1 MTWAVLR
8 DLLDLVLPETCAG
21 CGSPGELL
29 CPRCRAGL
37 AAPPRVRWPDPAPAG
52 LPTPWSAAPY
62 DGAVRAALVAVKE
75 HGRTGLTAPLGD
87 ALSRAVVAAAGREG
101 AGGVGLLLVPAP
113 SRRAAVRA
121 RGQDPALRLARR
133 AAAEVRRAG
142 LVATVA
148 PVLRVAARVRDQAGL
163 DAAQRAANL
172 AGSAWVPDRL
182 APLVGGRPVVV
193 VDDVVTTG
201 ATLAEA
207 ARALR
212 AAGARVVAAATV
224 AATARR
230 APSSWPAPGRAASP
244 G

>member
-1 MTWAVLR
+1 
-8 DLLDLVLPETCAG
+8 
-21 CGSPGELL
+21 
-29 CPRCRAGL
+29 
-37 AAPPRVRWPDPAPAG
+37 
-52 LPTPWSAAPY
+52 LPTPWSVAPY
-62 DGAVRAALVAVKE
+62 DGAVRAAVVAVKE
-75 HGRTGLTAPLGD
+75 HGRTGLTAPLGA

-101 AGGVGLLLVPAP
+101 AAGGALLLVP
-113 SRRAAVRA
+113 
-121 RGQDPALRLARR
+121 G
-133 AAAEVRRAG
+133 AAADVRGAG

-148 PVLRVAARVRDQAGL
+148 PVLRVASRVHDQAGL

-182 APLVGGRPVVV
+182 APLVTGRPVVV

-230 APSSWPAPGRAASP
+230 APSSWPVPGRATSP